1 MLLTLKE
8 LEKLG
13 RSPALRTPLHRTQF
27 GGTEDDSRGLSV
39 LVFEPELLAL
49 EANLREADLLLH
61 KARVKVKSLLRKEHK
76 HGWTGEKQRS
86 DQQQRITGNAKRGL
100 KRKVPFV
107 SAERWKRFK
116 PPEKA
121 LVRAMY
127 VYQPRLCLRSKCL
140 GLMKIVGLIGGG
152 YFSDLLKVKV
162 LADARFSPT
171 TILYKVRL

>member
-1 MLLTLKE
+1 LLK
-8 LEKLG
+8 
-13 RSPALRTPLHRTQF
+13 
-27 GGTEDDSRGLSV
+27 
-39 LVFEPELLAL
+39 
-49 EANLREADLLLH
+49 
-61 KARVKVKSLLRKEHK
+61 KEHEA
-76 HGWTGEKQRS
+76 GQTTCQLS
-86 DQQQRITGNAKRGL
+86 NQQRLITGQKHRSL

-107 SAERWKRFK
+107 SNERWKRFK
-116 PPEKA
+116 APEKA

-127 VYQPRLCLRSKCL
+127 AYQPGLQLRSKCL

>member
-1 MLLTLKE
+1 MLLK
-8 LEKLG
+8 
-13 RSPALRTPLHRTQF
+13 
-27 GGTEDDSRGLSV
+27 
-39 LVFEPELLAL
+39 
-49 EANLREADLLLH
+49 
-61 KARVKVKSLLRKEHK
+61 KEHQAGQTK
-76 HGWTGEKQRS
+76 GQLS
-86 DQQQRITGNAKRGL
+86 DQQQWITGNAHRGI

-107 SAERWKRFK
+107 SNERWKRFK
-116 PPEKA
+116 APEKA

-127 VYQPRLCLRSKCL
+127 AYQPRIGLRSKCL

>member
-1 MLLTLKE
+1 MELTLKG

-13 RSPALRTPLHRTQF
+13 RAPALRRPLHRTQF
-27 GGTEDDSRGLSV
+27 VGSQEDPRGLSV
-39 LVFEPELLAL
+39 LVFEPDL
-49 EANLREADLLLH
+49 ETLEVKFREVVLLLH
-61 KARVKVKSLLRKEHK
+61 KARLTVRSLLKKEHEA
-76 HGWTGEKQRS
+76 GQTRGQLS
-86 DQQQRITGNAKRGL
+86 DQQQWITGQRHRGI

-107 SAERWKRFK
+107 SNEKWKRLK
-116 PPEKA
+116 TPEQK

-127 VYQPRLCLRSKCL
+127 AYQPRRQLRSKCM

>member
-1 MLLTLKE
+1 MELTLKG
-8 LEKLG
+8 LAKLG
-13 RSPALRTPLHRTQF
+13 RTPALRRPVHRTQF
-27 GGTEDDSRGLSV
+27 AGPQDDPRGLSV
-39 LVFEPELLAL
+39 LVYQPDLVNL
-49 EANLREADLLLH
+49 EAKLREADLLLH
-61 KARVKVKSLLRKEHK
+61 KARLKVRSLLKKELEA
-76 HGWTGEKQRS
+76 GQTMGQLS
-86 DQQQRITGNAKRGL
+86 NQQRLITGQKHRSL

-107 SAERWKRFK
+107 SNERWKRFK
-116 PPEKA
+116 APEKT

-127 VYQPRLCLRSKCL
+127 AYQPRMQLRSKCL

>member
-1 MLLTLKE
+1 MELTLKG

-76 HGWTGEKQRS
+76 HGWTEKQRS
-86 DQQQRITGNAKRGL
+86 DQQQWITGNAHRGV

-107 SAERWKRFK
+107 SAERWKRCK
-116 PPEKA
+116 APEKE

-127 VYQPRLCLRSKCL
+127 AYQPRLCLRSKCL

>member
-1 MLLTLKE
+1 MV
-8 LEKLG
+8 
-13 RSPALRTPLHRTQF
+13 
-27 GGTEDDSRGLSV
+27 SV
-39 LVFEPELLAL
+39 RVCQPELIAL
-49 EANLREADLLLH
+49 EDKFREVELLLH
-61 KARVKVKSLLRKEHK
+61 KARQKVRSLLK
-76 HGWTGEKQRS
+76 KQHEDGQTRDQKS
-86 DQQQRITGNAKRGL
+86 KQQQLITGQRHKGI

-107 SAERWKRFK
+107 SNERWKRFK
-116 PPEKA
+116 APEKE

-127 VYQPRLCLRSKCL
+127 AYQPGLHLRSKCK